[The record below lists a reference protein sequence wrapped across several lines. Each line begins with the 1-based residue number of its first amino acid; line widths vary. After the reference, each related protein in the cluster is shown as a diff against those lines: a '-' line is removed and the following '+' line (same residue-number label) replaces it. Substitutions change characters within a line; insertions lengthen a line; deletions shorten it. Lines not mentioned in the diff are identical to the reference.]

1 MARGIWSGAISF
13 GLLNIPVSVMSAK
26 EEERISFRMLDK
38 RDNSPIGYKQYS
50 KSTGREI
57 DRKNII
63 KAYEYDKNQF
73 VEVTDEELKNANP
86 RSTQTIDIEDF
97 VNLKDV
103 DFLLFEK
110 PYYLVPGKNGEK
122 GYVLLR
128 DILTETKKAAV
139 AKFVL
144 RNRQHLVAIIPRE
157 DYLILEV
164 MRFAHEV
171 TEIKQAKHLDDY
183 DLNRISIS
191 AREMKAAKALVDEM
205 TEKWKPEKYR
215 DTYQE
220 ELVKYIKRKIKT
232 GKTREAAEYEE
243 VPRSTNTNQAD
254 LMALLQKSLS
264 QGKPSRKT
272 KESRETKE
280 QQPSVAHLLSRKKT
294 GAHKKSKTA
303 HRVHH

>member
-1 MARGIWSGAISF
+1 M
-13 GLLNIPVSVMSAK
+13 
-26 EEERISFRMLDK
+26 
-38 RDNSPIGYKQYS
+38 
-50 KSTGREI
+50 
-57 DRKNII
+57 
-63 KAYEYDKNQF
+63 
-73 VEVTDEELKNANP
+73 
-86 RSTQTIDIEDF
+86 
-97 VNLKDV
+97 NLKDV

-183 DLNRISIS
+183 DLNKVSIS

-220 ELVKYIKRKIKT
+220 ELVKYIERKIKS

-243 VPRSTNTNQAD
+243 APKSTNTNQAD
-254 LMALLQKSLS
+254 LMALLQKSLG
-264 QGKPSRKT
+264 QGKPARPS
-272 KESRETKE
+272 KEHREKE
-280 QQPSVAHLLSRKKT
+280 KEPTMAHLLTRKKT
-294 GAHKKSKTA
+294 GSHKKSRTA
-303 HRVHH
+303 HRIHH

>member
-13 GLLNIPVSVMSAK
+13 GLLNIPVSVMTAK

-50 KSTGREI
+50 KSTGKEI

-63 KAYEYDKNQF
+63 KAYEYEKNQF
-73 VEVTDEELKNANP
+73 VAITDEDLKKVNP
-86 RSTQTIDIEDF
+86 KATQTIDIEDF

-103 DFLLFEK
+103 DFLLYEK

-128 DILTETKKAAV
+128 NILEETKKAAV
-139 AKFVL
+139 AKFIL

-164 MRFAHEV
+164 LRFAHEV
-171 TEIKQAKHLDDY
+171 TEIKQAKYLDDY
-183 DLNRISIS
+183 DLSHVRVSP
-191 AREMKAAKALVDEM
+191 REMKAAKALVDEM
-205 TEKWKPEKYR
+205 TEKWKPDKYK
-215 DTYQE
+215 DTYQN
-220 ELVKYIKRKIKT
+220 ELIKYIKRKIKS
-232 GKTREAAEYEE
+232 GDTREAAEYEE
-243 VPRSTNTNQAD
+243 APRSTNTNQAD
-254 LMALLQKSLS
+254 LMALLQKSLGQTS
-264 QGKPSRKT
+264 SHKRSRT
-272 KESRETKE
+272 S
-280 QQPSVAHLLSRKKT
+280 
-294 GAHKKSKTA
+294 

>member
-26 EEERISFRMLDK
+26 EDERISFRMLDK

-50 KSTGREI
+50 KSTGKEI

-63 KAYEYDKNQF
+63 KAYEYEKNQF
-73 VEVTDEELKNANP
+73 VAITDDEFKKANP

-97 VNLKDV
+97 VNLKDL
-103 DFLLFEK
+103 DFLLFDK

-128 DILTETKKAAV
+128 DILEETKKVAI

-144 RNRQHLVAIIPRE
+144 RNRQHLVAIIARE
-157 DYLILEV
+157 NYLILEV

-183 DLNRISIS
+183 DLKGIRISP
-191 AREMKAAKALVDEM
+191 REMKAAKALVDEM
-205 TEKWKPEKYR
+205 TEKWKPDKYK

-220 ELVKYIKRKIKT
+220 ELVKYIERKIKS
-232 GKTREAAEYEE
+232 GDTREAAEYEE
-243 VPRSTNTNQAD
+243 APKTTNTNQAD
-254 LMALLQKSLS
+254 LMSLLQKSLG
-264 QGKPSRKT
+264 QGKPTRST
-272 KESRETKE
+272 KEPREKE
-280 QQPSVAHLLSRKKT
+280 PTVAHLLSRKKT
-294 GAHKKSKTA
+294 SSHKKSKTS

>member
-13 GLLNIPVSVMSAK
+13 GLLNIPVSVMTAK

-50 KSTGREI
+50 KSTGKEI
-57 DRKNII
+57 ERKNII

-73 VEVTDEELKNANP
+73 VAITDVDLKKANP
-86 RSTQTIDIEDF
+86 KATQTIDIEDF

-128 DILTETKKAAV
+128 NILADTKKAAV

-144 RNRQHLVAIIPRE
+144 RNRQHLVAIIPRA

-164 MRFAHEV
+164 LRFAHEV
-171 TEIKQAKHLDDY
+171 TEIKQARYLDDY
-183 DLNRISIS
+183 DLSHIRISP
-191 AREMKAAKALVDEM
+191 REMKAAKALVNEM
-205 TEKWKPEKYR
+205 TEKWKPEKYK
-215 DTYQE
+215 DTYQD
-220 ELVKYIKRKIKT
+220 ELVKYIERKVKS
-232 GKTREAAEYEE
+232 GETREAAEFEE
-243 VPRSTNTNQAD
+243 SPKSTNTNQAD

-264 QGKPSRKT
+264 QGKPARTT
-272 KESRETKE
+272 KESRGKE
-280 QQPSVAHLLSRKKT
+280 KDMAHLLSRKKS
-294 GAHKKSKTA
+294 GMHKKSKTS

>member
-1 MARGIWSGAISF
+1 MARGIWNGAISF

-26 EEERISFRMLDK
+26 EDERISFRMLDK

-50 KSTGREI
+50 KSTGKEI

-63 KAYEYDKNQF
+63 KAFEYEKNQF
-73 VEVTDEELKNANP
+73 ITVSEDELKKANP
-86 RSTQTIDIEDF
+86 KATQTIDIEDF

-128 DILTETKKAAV
+128 DILEETQKAAV

-144 RNRQHLVAIIPRE
+144 RNRQHLVTIIPRE
-157 DYLILEV
+157 NYLILEV
-164 MRFAHEV
+164 LRFAHEV

-183 DLNRISIS
+183 DLSKVKVS
-191 AREMKAAKALVDEM
+191 PREMKAAKTLVDEM

-215 DTYQE
+215 DTYQD
-220 ELVKYIKRKIKT
+220 ELAKYIKHKIKAGDT
-232 GKTREAAEYEE
+232 EEAANFEAA
-243 VPRSTNTNQAD
+243 PKKTDTNSAD
-254 LMALLQKSLS
+254 LMSLLQKSIS
-264 QGKPSRKT
+264 RGKSTAPKKPKT
-272 KESRETKE
+272 VS
-280 QQPSVAHLLSRKKT
+280 
-294 GAHKKSKTA
+294 
-303 HRVHH
+303 HRVH

>member
-1 MARGIWSGAISF
+1 MARGIWNGAISF

-26 EEERISFRMLDK
+26 EDERISFRMLDK
-38 RDNSPIGYKQYS
+38 RNNSPIGYKQYT
-50 KSTGREI
+50 KSTGKEI

-63 KAYEYDKNQF
+63 KAFEYEKNQF
-73 VEVTDEELKNANP
+73 VTVTDDELKKANP
-86 RSTQTIDIEDF
+86 KSTQTIDIEDF

-128 DILTETKKAAV
+128 NTLEETKKVAV

-144 RNRQHLVAIIPRE
+144 RNRQHLVTIIPRE

-171 TEIKQAKHLDDY
+171 TEVKQAKYLEDY
-183 DLNRISIS
+183 DLSHVRISP
-191 AREMKAAKALVDEM
+191 REMKAAKTLVDEM
-205 TEKWKPEKYR
+205 TAKWKPEKYK

-220 ELVKYIKRKIKT
+220 ELAKYIKGKIKSGDT
-232 GKTREAAEYEE
+232 QEAAEFADA
-243 VPRSTNTNQAD
+243 PKSTDTNAAD
-254 LMALLQKSLS
+254 LMSLLQKSLS
-264 QGKPSRKT
+264 RGKP
-272 KESRETKE
+272 
-280 QQPSVAHLLSRKKT
+280 
-294 GAHKKSKTA
+294 AHKKPTS
-303 HRVHH
+303 HPRLH

>member
-26 EEERISFRMLDK
+26 EDERISFRMLDK
-38 RDNSPIGYKQYS
+38 RDNSPIGYKQYT
-50 KSTGREI
+50 KSTGKEI

-63 KAYEYDKNQF
+63 KAYEYEKNQF
-73 VEVTDEELKNANP
+73 VSITDEDLKMANP
-86 RSTQTIDIEDF
+86 KATQTIDIEDF

-128 DILTETKKAAV
+128 NILEETKKVAV

-144 RNRQHLVAIIPRE
+144 RNRQHLVAIIARK
-157 DYLILEV
+157 DYLILEQ

-171 TEIKQAKHLDDY
+171 TEIKQAKHLNDY
-183 DLNRISIS
+183 DLQGIRISP
-191 AREMKAAKALVDEM
+191 REMRAAKALVDEM
-205 TEKWKPEKYR
+205 TEKWKPDKYK
-215 DTYQE
+215 DTYQD
-220 ELVKYIKRKIKT
+220 ELKKYIERKIKS
-232 GKTREAAEYEE
+232 GDTREAAEYEKT
-243 VPRSTNTNQAD
+243 PQSTNTNQAD
-254 LMALLQKSLS
+254 LMSLLQKSLS
-264 QGKPSRKT
+264 QGKPGKP
-272 KESRETKE
+272 KA
-280 QQPSVAHLLSRKKT
+280 P
-294 GAHKKSKTA
+294 

>member
-1 MARGIWSGAISF
+1 MARGIWNGAISF

-26 EEERISFRMLDK
+26 EEEHISFRMLDK

-50 KSTGREI
+50 KSTGKEI

-63 KAYEYDKNQF
+63 KAFEYEKNQF
-73 VEVTDEELKNANP
+73 VEVTEQELKKAIP
-86 RSTQTIDIEDF
+86 KTTQTIDIEDF
-97 VNLKDV
+97 INFKDI

-128 DILTETKKAAV
+128 NILEETKKVAV

-144 RNRQHLVAIIPRE
+144 TNKQHLTCIIPRE

-171 TEIKQAKHLDDY
+171 TEVQEAKHLDDY
-183 DLNRISIS
+183 DLNHIKISP
-191 AREMKAAKALVDEM
+191 REMKAAKALVDEM
-205 TEKWKPEKYR
+205 TEKWKPSKYH

-220 ELVKYIKRKIKT
+220 ELVKYINKKIKSGT
-232 GKTREAAEYEE
+232 TREAAQHEE
-243 VPRSTNTNQAD
+243 SLKSTNTNSAD
-254 LMALLQKSLS
+254 IMSLLQKSLS
-264 QGKPSRKT
+264 KKPT
-272 KESRETKE
+272 
-280 QQPSVAHLLSRKKT
+280 
-294 GAHKKSKTA
+294 HKLQ
-303 HRVHH
+303 HRIH

>member
-26 EEERISFRMLDK
+26 EDERISFRMLDK
-38 RDNSPIGYKQYS
+38 RDSSPIGYKQYS
-50 KSTGREI
+50 KSTGKEI

-63 KAYEYDKNQF
+63 KAYEFEKNQF
-73 VEVTDEELKNANP
+73 VPVSDDEIKKANP
-86 RSTQTIDIEDF
+86 KSTQTIDIEDF
-97 VNLKDV
+97 VNLSDV

-128 DILTETKKAAV
+128 DILKDTKKAAV

-144 RNRQHLVAIIPRE
+144 RNRQHLVSIIARE
-157 DYLILEV
+157 DYLILEQ

-183 DLNRISIS
+183 DLNDIKVSP
-191 AREMKAAKALVDEM
+191 REMKAAKALVDEM
-205 TEKWKPEKYR
+205 SAKWKPDKYK

-220 ELVKYIKRKIKT
+220 ELVKFIERKIKS
-232 GKTREAAEYEE
+232 GDTREAAEYEE
-243 VPRSTNTNQAD
+243 APKSTNTNSAD
-254 LMALLQKSLS
+254 LMSLLQKSL
-264 QGKPSRKT
+264 QTGKSTRG
-272 KESRETKE
+272 SRETKE
-280 QQPSVAHLLSRKKT
+280 KEPTMEHLLSRKKT
-294 GAHKKSKTA
+294 SSHKKSKTS

>member
-1 MARGIWSGAISF
+1 MARGIWNGAISF

-26 EEERISFRMLDK
+26 EDERISFRMLDK

-50 KSTGREI
+50 KSTGKEI

-63 KAYEYDKNQF
+63 KAFEYEKNQF
-73 VEVTDEELKNANP
+73 VTVTEDELKKANP
-86 RSTQTIDIEDF
+86 KATQTIDIEDF

-128 DILTETKKAAV
+128 DILEETKKAAV

-144 RNRQHLVAIIPRE
+144 RNRQHLVTIIPRE
-157 DYLILEV
+157 NYLILEV
-164 MRFAHEV
+164 LRFAHEV

-183 DLNRISIS
+183 DL
-191 AREMKAAKALVDEM
+191 AKVKVTPREMKAAKTLVDEM

-215 DTYQE
+215 DTYQD
-220 ELVKYIKRKIKT
+220 ELARYIKHKIKAGDT
-232 GKTREAAEYEE
+232 EESSDFDEAPKKTD
-243 VPRSTNTNQAD
+243 TNSAD
-254 LMALLQKSLS
+254 LMSLLQKSIS
-264 QGKPSRKT
+264 RGKST
-272 KESRETKE
+272 
-280 QQPSVAHLLSRKKT
+280 
-294 GAHKKSKTA
+294 AHKKPKTVS
-303 HRVHH
+303 HRVH

>member
-50 KSTGREI
+50 KSTGKDI

-73 VEVTDEELKNANP
+73 VEITDEELKNANP

-97 VNLKDV
+97 INLKDV

-144 RNRQHLVAIIPRE
+144 RNRQHLVAIIPRD

-220 ELVKYIKRKIKT
+220 ELVKYIERKIKS

-243 VPRSTNTNQAD
+243 APKSTNTNSAD
-254 LMALLQKSLS
+254 LMSLLQKSLG
-264 QGKPSRKT
+264 QGKPPKAGRQ
-272 KESRETKE
+272 KEPKE
-280 QQPSVAHLLSRKKT
+280 KEPSMAHLLSRKKT
-294 GAHKKSKTA
+294 TSHKKPRVS
-303 HRVHH
+303 HRVH

>member
-13 GLLNIPVSVMSAK
+13 GLLNIPISVMTAK

-50 KSTGREI
+50 KSTGKEI
-57 DRKNII
+57 ERKNII

-73 VEVTDEELKNANP
+73 VAITEEDFKKANP
-86 RSTQTIDIEDF
+86 KATQTIDIEDF

-128 DILTETKKAAV
+128 NILEETKKAAV

-144 RNRQHLVAIIPRE
+144 RNRQHLVAIIPRA

-164 MRFAHEV
+164 LRFAHEV
-171 TEIKQAKHLDDY
+171 TEIKQAKFLDDY
-183 DLNRISIS
+183 DLTQVRISP
-191 AREMKAAKALVDEM
+191 REMKAAKALVDEM
-205 TEKWKPEKYR
+205 TEKWKPEKYK
-215 DTYQE
+215 DTYQD
-220 ELVKYIKRKIKT
+220 ELIKYIEQKVKS
-232 GKTREAAEYEE
+232 GKVRAGAAYEE
-243 VPRSTNTNQAD
+243 SPKSTNTNQAD
-254 LMALLQKSLS
+254 LMALLQQSLRK
-264 QGKPSRKT
+264 GKPT
-272 KESRETKE
+272 REK
-280 QQPSVAHLLSRKKT
+280 QSDMAHLLSRKKSSV
-294 GAHKKSKTA
+294 HKKSKTS

>member
-13 GLLNIPVSVMSAK
+13 GLLNIPVSVMTAK

-50 KSTGREI
+50 KSTGKEI

-63 KAYEYDKNQF
+63 KAYEYEKNQF
-73 VEVTDEELKNANP
+73 VAITDEDLKKANP
-86 RSTQTIDIEDF
+86 KATQTIDIEDF

-103 DFLLFEK
+103 DFLLYEK

-128 DILTETKKAAV
+128 NILEETKKAAV
-139 AKFVL
+139 AKFIL

-164 MRFAHEV
+164 LRFAHEV
-171 TEIKQAKHLDDY
+171 TEIKQAKYLDDY
-183 DLNRISIS
+183 DLSHVRVSP
-191 AREMKAAKALVDEM
+191 REMKAAKALVDEM
-205 TEKWKPEKYR
+205 TEKWKPDKYK
-215 DTYQE
+215 DTYQD
-220 ELVKYIKRKIKT
+220 ELIKYIERKIKS
-232 GKTREAAEYEE
+232 GATREAAEYEE
-243 VPRSTNTNQAD
+243 TPRSTNTNQAD
-254 LMALLQKSLS
+254 LMALLQKSLG
-264 QGKPSRKT
+264 QGKP
-272 KESRETKE
+272 
-280 QQPSVAHLLSRKKT
+280 
-294 GAHKKSKTA
+294 KSKTS